1 MKEQQWRQT
10 SLHPISKMPFK
21 GACSLQPRD
30 ATIKYR
36 TLLIHHHIKIFF
48 SRNSKYL
55 FQTHPAASKL
65 KTLERKLKRNPSM
78 MTIFCKVSKLL
89 KIKILI

>member
-21 GACSLQPRD
+21 GACSLQHRD

-36 TLLIHHHIKIFF
+36 MLLIHHHIKMFF
-48 SRNSKYL
+48 SRNSKSL
-55 FQTHPAASKL
+55 FQIHPAASKL